1 MLAQEKKKETK
12 TQPSLLLNP
21 LKPQKKIIKKK
32 NMKIWL
38 VIANG
43 HKLHELEQALK
54 NSNFS

>member
-21 LKPQKKIIKKK
+21 LKTQKKIIKK

>member
-21 LKPQKKIIKKK
+21 LKPQKKIIKKT
-32 NMKIWL
+32 MKIWL